1 MGKRG
6 NQRVYIS
13 GILEKRNADSFQ
25 GRGGRGGR
33 GGGRGRGRG
42 GGQRSQRADYDD
54 IPKTNSLF
62 EKYYNELNLV
72 PDADRESFW
81 DAMRRELPNSFR
93 FTGSKG

>member
-6 NQRVYIS
+6 NQRVHIS

-25 GRGGRGGR
+25 GRGGR